1 MRVYISSD
9 MEGSTGVVS
18 PLQVTFGSPEY
29 EFGRR
34 MQLHD
39 TLAAAN
45 AALCCGADSVLVND
59 SHAGMINLDVSKFP
73 EGVEIISGT
82 PKILGMVEGAA
93 GCDIAFF
100 IGYHAMA
107 GTEKAILDHT
117 YHSKVV
123 FDLKVNGM
131 KFGETALNAL
141 FCGALGVPVA
151 LVSGD
156 MAVCLEAQSIL
167 GPGLET
173 CAVKDGL
180 GRIAA
185 ITLPPAAA
193 GPKIAESVK
202 RAIDNAA
209 NGKCNIFK
217 ADGPYSMELTFHT
230 SAQADA
236 AGLVPGS
243 ERISGRTLVFNTEDV
258 YELRR
263 WLSSAIETA
272 AVVPF

>member
-59 SHAGMINLDVSKFP
+59 SHARMINLDVSKFP

-167 GPGLET
+167 GSGLET
-173 CAVKDGL
+173 CAVKDGV

-193 GPKIAESVK
+193 G
-202 RAIDNAA
+202 
-209 NGKCNIFK
+209 
-217 ADGPYSMELTFHT
+217 LTH
-230 SAQADA
+230 
-236 AGLVPGS
+236 
-243 ERISGRTLVFNTEDV
+243 
-258 YELRR
+258 
-263 WLSSAIETA
+263 
-272 AVVPF
+272 